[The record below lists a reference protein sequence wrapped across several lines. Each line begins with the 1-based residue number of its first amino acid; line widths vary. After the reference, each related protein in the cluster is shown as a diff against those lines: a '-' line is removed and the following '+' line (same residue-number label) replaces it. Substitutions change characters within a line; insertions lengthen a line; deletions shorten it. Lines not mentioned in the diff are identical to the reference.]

1 MTKIESLH
9 RIKEIIKNEEK
20 CIISLVGKNAS
31 FKTELLKEINV
42 NYSNDKN
49 FNVLFLKAETT
60 FLNETKEKQSDIQ
73 FIGEIRKFINT
84 FLSKK
89 INIIDDQL
97 KKTIKEATSFLD
109 NLKKDNHNDE
119 YFKNEIF
126 NSFKLDENLIENK
139 INIEI
144 LSNEK
149 NSIKNYSSGQGM
161 YSLLK
166 FCSLVI
172 NQSIEKHKDN
182 KKIIEKK
189 TILIIDEPEKHCHKS
204 LIKKIASIMYQLYNL
219 KVIIIFSTH
228 SDYLL
233 NEFISKFRN
242 NNQNDFY
249 LLNHN
254 KPFNDDAN
262 IEEVKNLIDNING
275 NIGNKKSL
283 NSREQQIII
292 SSFFDENLF
301 LVEGLKDYEFVN
313 CLMTSNELN
322 QYYYS
327 IYDCGGK
334 TSVIKLN
341 EIIKTL
347 NPNKNIFCFV
357 DRDNDPEIKD
367 DNFYEFIPDLET
379 QINDKNKNKKD
390 KNNIEFYK
398 FENIKNVPLF
408 KELINNKLIYFFEK
422 EKKND

>member
-20 CIISLVGKNAS
+20 CIISLVGRNAS

-97 KKTIKEATSFLD
+97 KKTINEATSFLD

-119 YFKNEIF
+119 YLKNEIF

-144 LSNEK
+144 LPNEK

-172 NQSIEKHKDN
+172 NHSIEKHKDN

-204 LIKKIASIMYQLYNL
+204 LIKKITSIMYQLYNL

-242 NNQNDFY
+242 NNQSNFY

-262 IEEVKNLIDNING
+262 IEEVKNLIDNINE
-275 NIGNKKSL
+275 NIWNKKSL

-313 CLMTSNELN
+313 CLMTSNKLN

-334 TSVIKLN
+334 TNVKKLN
-341 EIIKTL
+341 AIIKNL

-379 QINDKNKNKKD
+379 EINDKNKKD

>member
-20 CIISLVGKNAS
+20 CIISLVGKNTS

-119 YFKNEIF
+119 YLKNEIF

-144 LSNEK
+144 LPNEK

-172 NQSIEKHKDN
+172 NHSIEKHKDN

-242 NNQNDFY
+242 NNKSNFY

-262 IEEVKNLIDNING
+262 IEEVKNLIDNINE
-275 NIGNKKSL
+275 NIWNKKSL

-313 CLMTSNELN
+313 CLMTSNKLN

-327 IYDCGGK
+327 IYDCGRK
-334 TSVIKLN
+334 TNVKKLN
-341 EIIKTL
+341 AIIKNL

-357 DRDNDPEIKD
+357 DRDNDPEIKE

-379 QINDKNKNKKD
+379 EINDKNKKD

-398 FENIKNVPLF
+398 CENIKNVSLF

-422 EKKND
+422 EKKSD